1 MKVKIKKDDKIKE
14 FKLISKWSDVTLEK
28 WLQLIDLET
37 GSKTKEAEE
46 TIAALSDIPKQ
57 LVNELSIKD
66 VAVIMSRIA
75 ELQQKQDSSLKRIVK
90 INEVE
95 YGFHPD
101 LDSITLGEYADI
113 ETFIKNGIETQLPE
127 LMAVLYRPI
136 TEKKNDIYTISAYD
150 GDIRMRT
157 EEMKQMS
164 AEQVQAALFFF
175 YNLGKELSLIL
186 PSYLME
192 RLKEMNQQLPQNPL
206 PKSGDG
212 SESSTDYA
220 ELKL

>member
-28 WLQLIDLET
+28 WLKLIDLET
-37 GSKTKEAEE
+37 GSKTKEAAE

-57 LVNELSIKD
+57 LIKELSIKD

-75 ELQQKQDSSLKRIVK
+75 ELQQKQDSSLKRIIE
-90 INEVE
+90 INGVE

-113 ETFIKNGIETQLPE
+113 ETFIKNGIETQLAKM
-127 LMAVLYRPI
+127 MAVLYRPV
-136 TEKKNDIYTISAYD
+136 TEKKGNIYTIEAYD

-157 EEMKQMS
+157 QEMQKMS
-164 AEQVQAALFFF
+164 AEQVQSALVFFWH
-175 YNLGKELSLIL
+175 LGKELSLIL
-186 PSYLME
+186 PSYLMD
-192 RLKEMNQQLPQNPL
+192 RLKEMNQQLQQNPSQ
-206 PKSGDG
+206 KSGDG
-212 SESSTDYA
+212 LE
-220 ELKL
+220 

>member
-28 WLQLIDLET
+28 WLKLIDLET
-37 GSKTKEAEE
+37 GSKTKEAAE

-57 LVNELSIKD
+57 LIKELSIKD

-75 ELQQKQDSSLKRIVK
+75 ELQQKQDSSLKRIIE
-90 INEVE
+90 INGVE

-113 ETFIKNGIETQLPE
+113 ETFIKNGIETQLAKM
-127 LMAVLYRPI
+127 MAVLYRPV
-136 TEKKNDIYTISAYD
+136 TEKKGNIYTIEAYD

-157 EEMKQMS
+157 QEMQKMS
-164 AEQVQAALFFF
+164 AEQVQSALVFFWH
-175 YNLGKELSLIL
+175 LGKELSLIL
-186 PSYLME
+186 PSYLMD
-192 RLKEMNQQLPQNPL
+192 RLKEMNQQLQQNPSQ
-206 PKSGDG
+206 KSGG
-212 SESSTDYA
+212 GLE
-220 ELKL
+220 

>member
-28 WLQLIDLET
+28 WLKLIDLET
-37 GSKTKEAEE
+37 GSKTKEAAE

-57 LVNELSIKD
+57 LIKELSIKD

-75 ELQQKQDSSLKRIVK
+75 ELQQKQDSSLKRIIE
-90 INEVE
+90 INGVE

-113 ETFIKNGIETQLPE
+113 ETFIKNGIETQLAKM
-127 LMAVLYRPI
+127 MAVLYRPI
-136 TEKKNDIYTISAYD
+136 TEKKGNIYTIEAYD

-157 EEMKQMS
+157 QEMKQMS
-164 AEQVQAALFFF
+164 AEQVQSALVFFWH
-175 YNLGKELSLIL
+175 LGKELSLIL

-192 RLKEMNQQLPQNPL
+192 RLKEMNQQLPQNPSQ
-206 PKSGDG
+206 KSGDG
-212 SESSTDYA
+212 SE
-220 ELKL
+220 